1 MFNTFSFHCFI
12 LLKIVV
18 YCASAGARTQNP
30 MIKSHLLCQ
39 LSYKSIIHIISGVER
54 IKGLEPST
62 FSLEDWRSA
71 NWVIFA
77 LKTFSCLW
85 GEFYRKKRLRF
96 FRPTWP
102 TNYTI
107 TPLKDTCNAL
117 PFELQSASRHGQ
129 IRTDNLYMFL
139 VGPVGIE
146 PTKFPSCKDG
156 GLNLLAYGPI
166 KFSKCQLQS
175 QYR

>member
-1 MFNTFSFHCFI
+1 MLSLGLEPRTRW
-12 LLKIVV
+12 LRVT
-18 YCASAGARTQNP
+18 YSANWAIKALFQCWANKGTRTLNFQFGG
-30 MIKSHLLCQ
+30 LTLCQ
-39 LSYKSIIHIISGVER
+39 LSYIR
-54 IKGLEPST
+54 IKTL
-62 FSLEDWRSA
+62 L
-71 NWVIFA
+71 
-77 LKTFSCLW
+77 CLW
-85 GEFYRKKRLRF
+85 GEFYRKKRLGF

-117 PFELQSASRHGQ
+117 PFELQSACRHGQ

-156 GLNLLAYGPI
+156 GLNLLAYGPVTI
-166 KFSKCQLQS
+166 TI
-175 QYR
+175 